1 MALVSPRRTLLQ
13 VIDNKEE
20 ENFKRKIKMGLNTIW
35 FILIT
40 ILFAGFFFL
49 EGFDYGVGIL
59 LPFLGKT
66 DQERR
71 TIINTVGP
79 HWDANE
85 VWMIVAGG
93 ALFAAFPHVYATLFS
108 GFYLA
113 LILLI
118 AALIVRGVGFE
129 FRSKRE
135 EKNWRNFWDWMIF
148 AGSLLPSLL
157 WGIVVGN
164 LMRGVAIAQDMN
176 YYGGLVPLLNPFALF
191 TGLVFA
197 CLFIM
202 HSANF
207 LRIKL
212 SDEIGKR
219 VRNICLPAWII
230 TLVLT
235 VIFVV
240 WTFVATDILTKP
252 GINGLVFILLAAL
265 ALLVTGWLVRT
276 DKLGWAFIAGS
287 LVIVLLT
294 LTVFNGLYPRIL
306 ISTQNPAWSLTINN
320 ASSSQYTLK
329 IMTIIAA
336 IFVPIVLVYQG
347 WTYWVF
353 RKRIGSRDEKLVY

>member
-1 MALVSPRRTLLQ
+1 M
-13 VIDNKEE
+13 E
-20 ENFKRKIKMGLNTIW
+20 LNSLW

-40 ILFAGFFFL
+40 VLFIGFFFL

-59 LPFLGKT
+59 LPFLGRN
-66 DQERR
+66 DGERR
-71 TIINTVGP
+71 AILNTIGP
-79 HWDANE
+79 FWDANE

-135 EKNWRNFWDWMIF
+135 EKRWRIFWDWMIF
-148 AGSLLPSLL
+148 IGSLLPSLL

-176 YYGGLVPLLNPFALF
+176 YYGGLAPLLNPYALF

-197 CLFIM
+197 CLFTM
-202 HSANF
+202 HGASF

-212 SDEIGKR
+212 PDEIGNR
-219 VRNICLPAWII
+219 AGNTAILAWIV
-230 TLVLT
+230 TLVVT
-235 VIFVV
+235 VVLV
-240 WTFVATDILTKP
+240 AWTYWDTDILTKP
-252 GINGLVFILLAAL
+252 GINGLVTVILAAL
-265 ALLVTGWLVRT
+265 ALLITGWLIRT
-276 DKLGWAFIAGS
+276 GKNGWAFITGS
-287 LVIVLLT
+287 LVIVFLT
-294 LTVFNGLYPRIL
+294 MTVFMGLYPRIL
-306 ISTQNPAWSLTINN
+306 ISTLNPEWSLTIFS
-320 ASSSQYTLK
+320 ASSSQYTLR
-329 IMTIIAA
+329 IITIIAA
-336 IFVPIVLVYQG
+336 IFIPVVLVYQG

-353 RKRIGSRDEKLVY
+353 RKRIDTRGEKLVY